1 MGKKLEYKSS
11 ESDVDSDDL
20 ETLLKKAQSETQ
32 KSYSKEML
40 QKMKQFDDEF
50 EIARESTQQEIFS
63 N

>member
-1 MGKKLEYKSS
+1 MGKKLENKSS
-11 ESDVDSDDL
+11 ESDVDSEDL

-32 KSYSKEML
+32 KSYSREML

>member
-50 EIARESTQQEIFS
+50 EIAREST
-63 N
+63 